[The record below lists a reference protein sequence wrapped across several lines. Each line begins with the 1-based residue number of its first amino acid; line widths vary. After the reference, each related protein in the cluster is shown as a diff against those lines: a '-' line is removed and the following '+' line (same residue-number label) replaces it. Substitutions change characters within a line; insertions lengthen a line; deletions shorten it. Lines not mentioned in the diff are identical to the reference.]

1 VGRVTAAGLRPALR
15 YSEQTASRILNDYWW
30 GSSPLP
36 VTVPFGWIASP
47 ANWVEDPP
55 LNVAQ
60 ISGTPGAS
68 ASDPASINEYGEST
82 FAVTLA
88 SDTAADS
95 MTLAHWVLAY
105 YATQPNEVPRVRF
118 MGLRFV
124 LNFRSPEEIR
134 TLLSV
139 KEGRRI
145 SITGTPATWPTGA
158 QEQLVEGIAHSADSE
173 GGRFLDWI
181 TSPVIGVVP
190 GVPGPWFQLDSSFL
204 GGEDEILF

>member
-15 YSEQTASRILNDYWW
+15 YSEGTASRVLNDYWW
-30 GSSPLP
+30 GSSPQP
-36 VTVPFGWIASP
+36 VDVPFAWIANP

-68 ASDPASINEYGEST
+68 ASDPESIDEYGEST
-82 FAVTLA
+82 FTATIA
-88 SDTAADS
+88 SATAADS

-105 YATQPNEVPRVRF
+105 YATGPDELPRVRF
-118 MGLRFV
+118 LGLRFV
-124 LNFRSPEEIR
+124 LNFRTPEEIR
-134 TLLSV
+134 TLLQV
-139 KEGRRI
+139 GEGRRV
-145 SITGTPATWPTGA
+145 SITGTPATWPAGA
-158 QEQLVEGIAHSADSE
+158 AEQVVEGIAHSTDDE

-190 GVPGPWFQLDSSFL
+190 GVPGPWFKLGSSFL
-204 GGEDEILF
+204 GGPDAILF

>member
-30 GSSPLP
+30 GSSPQP
-36 VTVPFGWIASP
+36 VQIPFIWIDSP

-60 ISGTPGAS
+60 IGGTPGAS
-68 ASDPASINEYGEST
+68 ASDPESVDEFGEST
-82 FAVTLA
+82 FSVTLA
-88 SDTAADS
+88 SATAADS
-95 MTLAHWVLAY
+95 MTLAHFVLAY
-105 YATQPNEVPRVRF
+105 YATGQNEAPRVRF
-118 MGLRFV
+118 VGLRFV
-124 LNFRSPEEIR
+124 LNQRSPEQIR

-139 KEGRRI
+139 GEGRRV
-145 SITGTPATWPTGA
+145 SITGTPATWPAGA
-158 QEQLVEGIAHSADSE
+158 EEQVVEGIAHSADND

-204 GGEDEILF
+204 GGPDEILF